1 MAKPTPK
8 QNFLQTALLMVTIYM
23 GMMLFFNSQKPQ
35 TTQTV
40 DQLYGQLKNEN
51 SKLLDQSAMR
61 TLNDYNKRV
70 DDEVGAKRLTRA
82 EADSKKI
89 EAAIISADTQ
99 LKAGISRSDSSR
111 IRSAYQ
117 ALIGF
122 QKKDL
127 DKPEWNRTYSVA
139 DVTGD
144 SRFGWKEW
152 TGQQLYTRVVSDL
165 SARNRTDLIWGT
177 IPGGFQFIDFLVH
190 LTGAQSAFSY
200 AFAGFLL
207 ALCVRSII
215 FPLAQKQIMFGRQM
229 SQLAPLA
236 AEIKEKYK
244 DEPQQQQAKVMELY
258 KEYGINPLAGCLPAM
273 VQMPL
278 FLTVYQCMLHYQF
291 EFQKGTFLWINP
303 TLSKATG
310 GIVAPNLG
318 QLDYILIVIYGISM
332 IVSTLLMPVSDP
344 SQIRQQRMMGVGV
357 AVFFTI
363 SMFFGIFPTPG
374 GFVLYWI
381 FTNLLATAQSLRAY
395 RLPLPALVKVNAAGG
410 GVFPVNPSD
419 DNPFANL
426 FGLKPQKPTAPTNGH
441 ISSDLTGKTGTPA
454 KHKPK
459 KRK

>member
-1 MAKPTPK
+1 MAQPTKK

-35 TTQTV
+35 TTQNL
-40 DQLYGQLKNEN
+40 DQLYTQLKDQNR
-51 SKLLDQSAMR
+51 KLLDQTAAR
-61 TLNDYNKRV
+61 TVNDYNRLL
-70 DDEVGAKRLTRA
+70 DSEVSAKRLKQP
-82 EADSKKI
+82 EADEKKI
-89 EAAIISADTQ
+89 EASILLADTQ
-99 LKAGISRSDSSR
+99 LKAGIDRNDSGR

-117 ALIGF
+117 GLLGF

-139 DVTGD
+139 QE
-144 SRFGWKEW
+144 SRFGWSGW
-152 TGQQLYTRVVSDL
+152 SGQQLYTHVVEVL
-165 SARNRTDLIWGT
+165 SARNKTDMIWGT
-177 IPGGFQFIDFLVH
+177 IPGGFAFIDFLVH
-190 LTGAQSAFSY
+190 LTGAQPAFSY

-229 SQLAPLA
+229 SQLAPLTL
-236 AEIKEKYK
+236 ELKEKYK
-244 DEPQQQQAKVMELY
+244 DDPQQQQAKVMELY

-303 TLSKATG
+303 TWSKASNG
-310 GIVAPNLG
+310 FFGPNLG

-344 SQIRQQRMMGVGV
+344 SQIKQQRMMGIGV

-395 RLPLPALVKVNAAGG
+395 RLPLPPLVKVNAAGG
-410 GVFPVNPSD
+410 GVFPVAPTS
-419 DNPFANL
+419 DNPFGNL
-426 FGLKPQKPTAPTNGH
+426 FGLKPQKPTGPTNGH
-441 ISSDLTGKTGTPA
+441 AVITTTVKTGTPA